1 MPTNLPYALG
11 LNFSFVKQDKSFTRS
26 KLDPDRHQTLV
37 CALAIKFG
45 LVQAGSDEVSSV
57 YPHS

>member
-11 LNFSFVKQDKSFTRS
+11 LNFSLVKQDKSFTRS

-37 CALAIKFG
+37 CAFSIALPSWAIRFG
-45 LVQAGSDEVSSV
+45 LV
-57 YPHS
+57 